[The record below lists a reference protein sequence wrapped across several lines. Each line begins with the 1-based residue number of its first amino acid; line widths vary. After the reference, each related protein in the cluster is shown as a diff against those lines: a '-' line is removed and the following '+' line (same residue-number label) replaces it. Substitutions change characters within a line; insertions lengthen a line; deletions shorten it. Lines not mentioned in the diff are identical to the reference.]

1 MGDIGVLPSGRPPA
15 GPWAVGCRDQPL
27 ARTQPLQTRPRVRC
41 SLISC
46 PSLQGSG
53 RRSPEEAGRLPVP
66 SSWGRHRPG
75 SQGGEGRAT
84 GSAAHGPRTR
94 GCALNTRILHS
105 TYAWAA
111 SAGESSRWRPLGVLV
126 PPVWAPAGRQAHPKE
141 STHEAPDLDLEPVSW
156 DTRRGAKASALAQQ
170 VLSRCCSQKQGRV
183 SACYRPVAPTPDP
196 CPHCLSAPEPDP
208 PSSHTPGPRCTGEGA
223 GHAGGRPGSQ
233 SLCPDVTGPDAGP

>member
-15 GPWAVGCRDQPL
+15 GPRAAGCRDQPL

-196 CPHCLSAPEPDP
+196 CPHSAPEPDP